1 MKNLVLIGMMGCGKS
16 TVGRLLA
23 KKLGREFV
31 DTDQYIEEKTG
42 RTIPD
47 LFAKEG
53 EDHFRDLERAA
64 GEALGGRQDL
74 VIACGGGLPTRSA
87 AIAPLKA
94 RGTVLFLRRD
104 PAEIYDRVSM
114 GGRPLGQEGRAA
126 FLARYAAREPVYLS
140 WADAVVDVGA
150 TPVETVK
157 RILEVLKL

>member
-1 MKNLVLIGMMGCGKS
+1 MKNIVLIGMMGCGKS
-16 TVGRLLA
+16 TVGKLLA

-64 GEALGGRQDL
+64 GETLGRRRDL
-74 VIACGGGLPTRSA
+74 VIACGGGLPTRRA
-87 AIAPLKA
+87 AIAPLKES
-94 RGTVLFLRRD
+94 GMVLFVRRD
-104 PAEIYDRVSM
+104 PAEIYDKVSM

-126 FLARYAAREPVYLS
+126 FLERYAAREPVYLS
-140 WADAVVDVGA
+140 WADLVVEVQA
-150 TPVETVK
+150 TPVETTK
-157 RILEVLKL
+157 QILEVLKL

>member
-1 MKNLVLIGMMGCGKS
+1 MKNIVLIGMMGCGKS

-47 LFAKEG
+47 LFAQEG
-53 EDHFRDLERAA
+53 EDRFRDLEQAA

-74 VIACGGGLPTRSA
+74 VIACGGGLPTRRA